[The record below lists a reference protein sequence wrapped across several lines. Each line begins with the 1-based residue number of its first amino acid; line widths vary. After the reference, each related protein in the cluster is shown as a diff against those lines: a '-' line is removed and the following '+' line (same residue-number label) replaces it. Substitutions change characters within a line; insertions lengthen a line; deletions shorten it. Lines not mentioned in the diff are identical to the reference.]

1 VTPHQRR
8 VVEASIKHPGMT
20 TREIAEMLGMK
31 RQTVAN
37 ARHKAYQSLGVTNLY
52 SAAIALGFAPKVK
65 G

>member
-1 VTPHQRR
+1 
-8 VVEASIKHPGMT
+8 MT